1 VETVIRQLHFVPSP
15 SPLPK
20 PATSQGEQL
29 RESDTA
35 DRLMQESPKARGK
48 GKNYAV
54 QTVRQ
59 AAEAVERQR
68 QEQPIHRSVVE
79 RSRP

>member
-29 RESDTA
+29 RYVKVGLGGVDEYVCLNQIRVVDHRRLYSKLGQIDTNDF
-35 DRLMQESPKARGK
+35 DRVKAGFK
-48 GKNYAV
+48 QLYL
-54 QTVRQ
+54 
-59 AAEAVERQR
+59 
-68 QEQPIHRSVVE
+68 
-79 RSRP
+79 